1 MSQISRRRFLQTTS
15 ALACSLPAILHA
27 ARINS
32 IFKVAVISDEISP
45 DFDHACS
52 VIATEF
58 GLEWVELRSLWGK
71 NILNLDDAE
80 LTKAIGILEKYNLR
94 VTDIASP
101 LFKTDWPGA
110 PRSQYS
116 PKNDSFGANF
126 TFDQQKEILEKSIAL
141 A

>member
-1 MSQISRRRFLQTTS
+1 MSQISRRRFLQTTG

-27 ARINS
+27 AHMNS

-52 VIATEF
+52 VISNDF

-71 NILNLDDAE
+71 NILSLDDSEIA
-80 LTKAIGILEKYNLR
+80 KAIGILGKYKLR

-101 LFKTDWPGA
+101 LFKVD
-110 PRSQYS
+110 
-116 PKNDSFGANF
+116 
-126 TFDQQKEILEKSIAL
+126 
-141 A
+141 